1 MAKKDDLD
9 KAARDI
15 LASLT
20 GKEKKVLFDRF
31 GIEVKDADSIDE
43 VKKKFDITRE
53 QISELEESA
62 LRKLAWR
69 TQNNDPPDN
78 TE

>member
-1 MAKKDDLD
+1 MANKNGFN
-9 KAARDI
+9 KAMRDI